1 MVNIEIEE
9 GFRRACP
16 GFRGVAI
23 SADIVNSEPDDALW
37 CEIDSRVAAY
47 REAYTVDSVKDID
60 AIRATRDA
68 YRALGKDPSR
78 YRPSAEALCRRVLR
92 GMQLYRVS
100 TVVDLVNLVSMETG
114 YSIGGFDADKIV
126 GDRLVLG
133 VGRDGE
139 PYEGIGR
146 GPLNIASLPVYRDG
160 AGGIGTP
167 TSDNERTKIDLA
179 TSHLLLIVNSY
190 GATSPDD
197 ASEELEALLLKYASA
212 SNIDKVKFR

>member
-23 SADIVNSEPDDALW
+23 SADVVNSEPDDALW

-47 REAYTVDSVKDID
+47 REAYTVYSVKDID

-197 ASEELEALLLKYASA
+197 AAEELEALLLKYASA

>member
-16 GFRGVAI
+16 SFCGVAI

-197 ASEELEALLLKYASA
+197 AAEELEALLLKYASA

>member
-16 GFRGVAI
+16 GFSGVAI

-47 REAYTVDSVKDID
+47 REAYTVDSVKDIA

-68 YRALGKDPSR
+68 YRSLGKDPSR

-197 ASEELEALLLKYASA
+197 AAEELEALLLKYASA

>member
-47 REAYTVDSVKDID
+47 RAAYTVDSVKDID

-197 ASEELEALLLKYASA
+197 AAEELEALLLKYASA

>member
-16 GFRGVAI
+16 GFSGVAI

-37 CEIDSRVAAY
+37 CEIDGRVAAY

-190 GATSPDD
+190 GAASPDD
-197 ASEELEALLLKYASA
+197 AAEELEALLLKYASA

>member
-16 GFRGVAI
+16 GFSGVAI

-78 YRPSAEALCRRVLR
+78 YRPSAEAMCRRVLR

-146 GPLNIASLPVYRDG
+146 GALNIASLPVYRDG

-197 ASEELEALLLKYASA
+197 AAEELEALLLKYASA

>member
-9 GFRRACP
+9 AFRRACP

-126 GDRLVLG
+126 SDRLVLG

>member
-47 REAYTVDSVKDID
+47 RAAYTVDSVKDID

-114 YSIGGFDADKIV
+114 YSIG
-126 GDRLVLG
+126 DR
-133 VGRDGE
+133 R
-139 PYEGIGR
+139 I
-146 GPLNIASLPVYRDG
+146 
-160 AGGIGTP
+160 
-167 TSDNERTKIDLA
+167 
-179 TSHLLLIVNSY
+179 
-190 GATSPDD
+190 
-197 ASEELEALLLKYASA
+197 
-212 SNIDKVKFR
+212 

>member
-16 GFRGVAI
+16 GFSGVAI

-78 YRPSAEALCRRVLR
+78 YRPFAEALCRRVLR

-146 GPLNIASLPVYRDG
+146 GALNIASLPVYRDG

-197 ASEELEALLLKYASA
+197 AAEELEALLLKYASA

>member
-16 GFRGVAI
+16 GFSGVAI

-167 TSDNERTKIDLA
+167 TSDNERTKIHLA

-197 ASEELEALLLKYASA
+197 AAEELEALLLKYASA

>member
-190 GATSPDD
+190 GAISPDD
-197 ASEELEALLLKYASA
+197 AAEELEALLLKYASA

>member
-9 GFRRACP
+9 AFRRACP

-23 SADIVNSEPDDALW
+23 SADVVNSEPDDALW

>member
-9 GFRRACP
+9 AFRRACP

-126 GDRLVLG
+126 GDKLVLG

-167 TSDNERTKIDLA
+167 TSDNDRTKIDLA

-197 ASEELEALLLKYASA
+197 AAEELEALLLKYASA

>member
-9 GFRRACP
+9 SFRRACP

-179 TSHLLLIVNSY
+179 TSHLLLIINSY

-197 ASEELEALLLKYASA
+197 AAEELEALLLKYASA

>member
-114 YSIGGFDADKIV
+114 YSIGGFDTDKIV

>member
-16 GFRGVAI
+16 GFHGVAI

-139 PYEGIGR
+139 SYEGIGR

-197 ASEELEALLLKYASA
+197 AAEELEALLLKYASA

>member
-16 GFRGVAI
+16 GFHGVAI

-197 ASEELEALLLKYASA
+197 AAEELEALLLKYASA

>member
-16 GFRGVAI
+16 GFSGVAI

-146 GPLNIASLPVYRDG
+146 GR
-160 AGGIGTP
+160 
-167 TSDNERTKIDLA
+167 
-179 TSHLLLIVNSY
+179 
-190 GATSPDD
+190 
-197 ASEELEALLLKYASA
+197 
-212 SNIDKVKFR
+212 

>member
-1 MVNIEIEE
+1 MVNIEIEK

-16 GFRGVAI
+16 GFSGVAI

-197 ASEELEALLLKYASA
+197 AAEELEALLLKYASA

>member
-60 AIRATRDA
+60 AIRVTRDA

-197 ASEELEALLLKYASA
+197 AAEELEALLLKYASA

>member
-146 GPLNIASLPVYRDG
+146 GPLDIASLPVYRDG

-197 ASEELEALLLKYASA
+197 AAEELEALLLKYASA

>member
-197 ASEELEALLLKYASA
+197 AAEELEVLLLKYASA

>member
-197 ASEELEALLLKYASA
+197 AAEELEALLLKYASA
-212 SNIDKVKFR
+212 SDIDKVKFR

>member
-160 AGGIGTP
+160 ASGIGTP

-197 ASEELEALLLKYASA
+197 AAEELEALLLKYASA

>member
-197 ASEELEALLLKYASA
+197 VAEELEALLLKYASA

>member
-23 SADIVNSEPDDALW
+23 SADIVNSESDDALW

-197 ASEELEALLLKYASA
+197 AAEELEALLLKYASA

>member
-9 GFRRACP
+9 GFRCACP
-16 GFRGVAI
+16 GFSGVAI

-197 ASEELEALLLKYASA
+197 AAEELEALLLKYASA

>member
-16 GFRGVAI
+16 GFCGVAI

-78 YRPSAEALCRRVLR
+78 YRTSAEALCRRVLR

-197 ASEELEALLLKYASA
+197 AAEELEALLLKYASA

>member
-126 GDRLVLG
+126 ADRLVLG

-197 ASEELEALLLKYASA
+197 AAEELEALLLKYASA

>member
-114 YSIGGFDADKIV
+114 YSIGGFDADKII

-197 ASEELEALLLKYASA
+197 AAEELEALLLKYASA

>member
-9 GFRRACP
+9 GFRHACP

-197 ASEELEALLLKYASA
+197 AAEELEALLLKYASA

>member
-167 TSDNERTKIDLA
+167 TSDNDRTKIDLA

-197 ASEELEALLLKYASA
+197 AAEELEALLLKYASA

>member
-37 CEIDSRVAAY
+37 CEIDSRVSAY

-60 AIRATRDA
+60 AIRAIRDA

-197 ASEELEALLLKYASA
+197 AAEELEALLLKYASA

>member
-23 SADIVNSEPDDALW
+23 SANVVNSEPDDALW

-197 ASEELEALLLKYASA
+197 AAEELEALLLKYASA

>member
-16 GFRGVAI
+16 GFSGVAI

-47 REAYTVDSVKDID
+47 REAYTVDSVKDIA

-167 TSDNERTKIDLA
+167 TSDNERTKIHLA

-197 ASEELEALLLKYASA
+197 AAEELEALLLKYASA

>member
-23 SADIVNSEPDDALW
+23 SADVVNSEPDDALW

-197 ASEELEALLLKYASA
+197 VAEELEALLLKYASA

>member
-16 GFRGVAI
+16 GFSGVAI

-197 ASEELEALLLKYASA
+197 AAEELEALLLKYASA

>member
-197 ASEELEALLLKYASA
+197 AAEELEALLLKYASA
-212 SNIDKVKFR
+212 SNIDRVKFR

>member
-47 REAYTVDSVKDID
+47 REAYTVDSVKDIA

-197 ASEELEALLLKYASA
+197 AAEELEALLLKYASA